1 MALQPIS
8 NLGTAAPLSGTA
20 QPNNFGAPDNW
31 VPGNGPPPGMT
42 WSETQGQWMPSDS
55 VVGAMPG
62 PNIGNVIQPGAI
74 GVDPTYFDKFGNRMQ
89 NDNPYGFTAPTGPA
103 ASVMVPYYNKVTGQT
118 WSAPSGG
125 YTPPSADWLQ
135 GSPANSQITPM
146 PGFAPG
152 MDPVKPTISAGM
164 AFPGLPQAEQDRL
177 NALNQQY
184 MNRQFKFLPESEELP
199 QRAPPGIAYEDP
211 EFFRRAMERM
221 NQDNMVQQPDPGPFV
236 PAGRA
241 PTNNIIKET
250 LVPDGKGG
258 FYDTA
263 SPRAPTGSNQNVGIL
278 SPAIGQQPRPMNNPA
293 PMPQQPAPT
302 PGGGGLGSLLTPQR
316 PVQTPPVNAGGL
328 NSLIRPQT
336 PVNTGF
342 LGSTQPVTRNQVA
355 PRAGS
360 LPSLR
365 IRPTFQRSLSV
376 PFAKPPFRR

>member
-146 PGFAPG
+146 PGFAP
-152 MDPVKPTISAGM
+152 
-164 AFPGLPQAEQDRL
+164 
-177 NALNQQY
+177 
-184 MNRQFKFLPESEELP
+184 
-199 QRAPPGIAYEDP
+199 RAPDNMIAKEDP
-211 EFFRRAMERM
+211 EFYKKVAEEIRNANSQVAPAKPPGGIIYEEPPSQRLLDDIRNA
-221 NQDNMVQQPDPGPFV
+221 NVPVTPQQPYMPIM
-236 PAGRA
+236 
-241 PTNNIIKET
+241 N
-250 LVPDGKGG
+250 
-258 FYDTA
+258 
-263 SPRAPTGSNQNVGIL
+263 SNQNVGIL

-342 LGSTQPVTRNQVA
+342 LGSTQPFVRNQVA

-365 IRPTFQRSLSV
+365 IRPTFQRSLPV

>member
-20 QPNNFGAPDNW
+20 QPNNFGAPANW

-125 YTPPSADWLQ
+125 YTPPSTDWLQ

-177 NALNQQY
+177 NALNLQN
-184 MNRQFKFLPESEELP
+184 MNP
-199 QRAPPGIAYEDP
+199 QLRAP
-211 EFFRRAMERM
+211 
-221 NQDNMVQQPDPGPFV
+221 VSSQQPDPGPFA
-236 PAGRA
+236 PAGLA
-241 PTNNIIKET
+241 PTDGIIKET

-258 FYDTA
+258 YYDTA
-263 SPRAPTGSNQNVGIL
+263 SPRAFTGGNQNVGIL
-278 SPAIGQQPRPMNNPA
+278 SPAIGQQPRPINNPA

-365 IRPTFQRSLSV
+365 IRPTFQRSLPV

>member
-20 QPNNFGAPDNW
+20 QPNNFGAPANW

-152 MDPVKPTISAGM
+152 MDPVKPNKMPATLAEWRAQQGPAMTHDVKPWAGTVD
-164 AFPGLPQAEQDRL
+164 ASGTWRANTPEQAAAAYAKFAAESNAATPIGTTPPSGGGSGLSGLIAPTLPVPMPQ
-177 NALNQQY
+177 
-184 MNRQFKFLPESEELP
+184 
-199 QRAPPGIAYEDP
+199 
-211 EFFRRAMERM
+211 
-221 NQDNMVQQPDPGPFV
+221 QQPYMPIMGVTHDLP
-236 PAGRA
+236 
-241 PTNNIIKET
+241 
-250 LVPDGKGG
+250 
-258 FYDTA
+258 
-263 SPRAPTGSNQNVGIL
+263 SNFNSSAIGIL
-278 SPAIGQQPRPMNNPA
+278 SPAIGQQPRPMNSPA
-293 PMPQQPAPT
+293 PVPQQPAPT

-342 LGSTQPVTRNQVA
+342 LGSTQPFVRNQVA

-365 IRPTFQRSLSV
+365 IRPTFQRSLPV

>member
-20 QPNNFGAPDNW
+20 QPNNFGAPANW

-62 PNIGNVIQPGAI
+62 PVASPIDNTLPI
-74 GVDPTYFDKFGNRMQ
+74 KFGMEPPNS
-89 NDNPYGFTAPTGPA
+89 NPYGFTAPTGPA

-135 GSPANSQITPM
+135 GSPNPQISPGGVMPM

-152 MDPVKPTISAGM
+152 MDPVKP
-164 AFPGLPQAEQDRL
+164 
-177 NALNQQY
+177 
-184 MNRQFKFLPESEELP
+184 
-199 QRAPPGIAYEDP
+199 
-211 EFFRRAMERM
+211 
-221 NQDNMVQQPDPGPFV
+221 DPGPFA

-241 PTNNIIKET
+241 PKGYVEETPIGANNPNTGLPWGTVATPQNSTVNPMTGQPWETSPPGRAPTNGIIKET

-263 SPRAPTGSNQNVGIL
+263 SPPPWMLQN
-278 SPAIGQQPRPMNNPA
+278 SSTAT
-293 PMPQQPAPT
+293 PQQPAPN
-302 PGGGGLGSLLTPQR
+302 PNMSGLGALLGMFASQKLTAPPQN
-316 PVQTPPVNAGGL
+316 TGGL
-328 NSLIRPQT
+328 NSLAKPQT
-336 PVNTGF
+336 PINTGL
-342 LGSTQPVTRNQVA
+342 LGSTQPVTRNQFA

-365 IRPTFQRSLSV
+365 IRPTFKRSLPI